1 MYKITSKITGKTY
14 SVSSAV
20 KILNIQQITAY
31 LKYGV
36 ELLDIYASTDR
47 ATGKPVLVCL
57 FDREKSKDVYDLWC
71 KRELK

>member
-36 ELLDIYASTDR
+36 ELLELQESPFLY
-47 ATGKPVLVCL
+47 VCL
-57 FDREKSKDVYDLWC
+57 TEKKVRMSTIYGVK
-71 KRELK
+71 EN